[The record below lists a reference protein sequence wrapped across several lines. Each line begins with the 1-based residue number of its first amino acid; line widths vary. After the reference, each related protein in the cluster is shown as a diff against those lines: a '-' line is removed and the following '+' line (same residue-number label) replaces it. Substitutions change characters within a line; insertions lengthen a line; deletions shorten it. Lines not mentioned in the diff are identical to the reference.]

1 MLVVDCEVAVEVVAA
16 CGAVATEA
24 RTLFGFAPAGLFRG
38 RLYGEILGLCRSGLP
53 PTCSCP
59 LDAAARALAAML
71 IGSLGNRQRPVWRD
85 VFGLRLALGTL
96 GSTAGG
102 QLCRWC

>member
-1 MLVVDCEVAVEVVAA
+1 MFGVGCAVMAEAVAA
-16 CGAVATEA
+16 CGAVAAEA
-24 RTLFGFAPAGLFRG
+24 RTLFGFAPVGLFRG

-59 LDAAARALAAML
+59 PEAAAKAMTAML
-71 IGSLGNRQRPVWRD
+71 VGSLGNRQRLVWRD

-96 GSTAGG
+96 GNTASGK
-102 QLCRWC
+102 LCRWC

>member
-1 MLVVDCEVAVEVVAA
+1 MLVVGCEVAAEAVAA
-16 CGAVATEA
+16 CAAVAAEA
-24 RTLFGFAPAGLFRG
+24 RTCFGFVAVGLFRG
-38 RLYGEILGLCRSGLP
+38 RLCGEDLGLCRSGLP

-59 LDAAARALAAML
+59 LDATARALAAML
-71 IGSLGNRQRPVWRD
+71 VGSLGNRQRPVWRD

-96 GSTAGG
+96 GSTTGG

>member
-1 MLVVDCEVAVEVVAA
+1 MFGVGCAVVAEAIVA
-16 CGAVATEA
+16 CGAVAVKA
-24 RTLFGFAPAGLFRG
+24 QTLFGFAPVCLFQG

-53 PTCSCP
+53 PTYSCP
-59 LDAAARALAAML
+59 PKAAVRALTAMPVG
-71 IGSLGNRQRPVWRD
+71 ILGNRRRPVWRD
-85 VFGLRLALGTL
+85 VFGLRLALDTL